1 MFITVIVFGVG
12 IFGLSAA
19 GFSLFG
25 DLDFKL
31 SLLIAFALSFSSTV
45 FAVKVIEEKGEMAS
59 LYGRTSIGILIM
71 QDIFAVIFI
80 TASTGKI
87 PSLWAILLIGLL
99 FLVRPLLMILMKR
112 SGHGELLILCG
123 LFLALVVGAASFDF
137 VRLKSD
143 LGALIVGMLL
153 ASHPKASELAK
164 SLFGLKEM
172 FLVGFFLSI
181 GLSGAPGLE
190 DIGIAAL
197 LTVFI
202 PFKVALFFLL
212 LTRFRLRART
222 SLLASLSLANYS
234 EFGLIV
240 ETIAVYNGWLDSRWL
255 IIIAIALSMTFVL
268 AAPLNS
274 AAHSIYSRLSGRLK
288 SFETET
294 RLPEDEPIEPGDEE
308 IVIFGMGRIGTGAY
322 DRLHEKYGSTVLGI
336 DFDAETVK
344 KHRDRGRNVI
354 LGDPTDPDF
363 WLRTRPGK
371 VKIRIVMLA
380 MPNLSENLS
389 AARELT
395 NMKFPGKIA
404 ALAQFD
410 DEVEVLRKAGIQAA
424 FNFYAEAGAGFADH
438 VSEIL

>member
-19 GFSLFG
+19 GFSLFD

-59 LYGRTSIGILIM
+59 VYGRTSIGILIM

-87 PSLWAILLIGLL
+87 PSPWAILLIALL

-123 LFLALVVGAASFDF
+123 LFLGLVVGAASFDF

-143 LGALIVGMLL
+143 LGALIVGMML

-164 SLFGLKEM
+164 SLFGLKDM

-181 GLSGAPGLE
+181 GLSGAPALQ

-197 LTVFI
+197 LTAVI
-202 PFKVALFFLL
+202 PIKVGLFFFL
-212 LTRFRLRART
+212 LTRFKLRART

-240 ETIAVYNGWLDSRWL
+240 GAIGVSNGWIGSQWL
-255 IIIAIALSMTFVL
+255 IIIAIALSMSFVL

-274 AAHSIYSRLSGRLK
+274 EPTVSIHGYR
-288 SFETET
+288 
-294 RLPEDEPIEPGDEE
+294 
-308 IVIFGMGRIGTGAY
+308 
-322 DRLHEKYGSTVLGI
+322 
-336 DFDAETVK
+336 DA
-344 KHRDRGRNVI
+344 
-354 LGDPTDPDF
+354 
-363 WLRTRPGK
+363 
-371 VKIRIVMLA
+371 
-380 MPNLSENLS
+380 
-389 AARELT
+389 
-395 NMKFPGKIA
+395 
-404 ALAQFD
+404 
-410 DEVEVLRKAGIQAA
+410 
-424 FNFYAEAGAGFADH
+424 
-438 VSEIL
+438 